1 MARVAIIGFAGGHC
15 TAPLSAALYE
25 RMVARAEAIIRDDF
39 GLDIAAIELV
49 SGGAAW
55 SDHVAVT
62 LFLRHA
68 PPALTLHV
76 PCEWDATTGRFVNN
90 GRGNDWR
97 ANPAQY
103 ANKLHAS
110 FATTTA
116 LQPWTDLL
124 DAVARGAT
132 VHTHRGFH
140 ARNTAVAAAATHM
153 IAFSEAD
160 GARPTSGGTRD
171 TWDKC
176 RAAHKVHVSLSSL
189 K

>member
-15 TAPLSAALYE
+15 SAPLSAELYE
-25 RMVARAEAIIRDDF
+25 RMVARAEAIIRDEF
-39 GLDIAAIELV
+39 GLDIATIELV

-68 PPALTLHV
+68 PPTLTLHA
-76 PCEWDATTGRFVNN
+76 PCEWNATSGRFVDN
-90 GRGNDWR
+90 GRGTGWKE
-97 ANPAQY
+97 NPAHY
-103 ANKLHAS
+103 ANKLHAR

-160 GARPTSGGTRD
+160 GTAPDRGGTRD

-176 RAAHKVHVSLSSL
+176 RAAYKVHVSLTSL
-189 K
+189 N